1 MATPNNIQYSTNP
14 VEAVSA
20 EAELRIFRSE
30 NATYSPD
37 GNRQIIIPLN
47 CSDKS
52 FIDFSDS
59 VISMKFTNRSADSG
73 TVSKATCNVSLA
85 NLIQDLTII
94 GPQGNEIEVIRDYNV
109 LNKILDDYSYGL
121 NHAKSIEN
129 VLSGATSTGVESG
142 QATVL
147 GSQALGSALATGGN
161 ITMVD
166 KLVCATLSNRYLV
179 PCGWLVGQAM
189 RISIRLADPETALFF
204 SVPPTLAGYQVEDVQ
219 FRAKEIKFN
228 SMFNATFEQTLAQA
242 GADGLSYIGETFL
255 HAQNNLPVGSNGQ
268 QNLQFSLN
276 PRSAKYIVSA
286 HRVES
291 DITTTNAQSLGGRVN
306 SALTRYSYDIMGK
319 QMPSQPIDVNT
330 VIDNPDTSA
339 GTNDIA
345 RAYTQV
351 LDAFGVVGAVNRDGL
366 AQRALVNTGL
376 SFYYSNTNSSSG
388 SGPSAA
394 DGAIASKYLSAIT
407 LEDFDSSNNPDVFS
421 GMNLSTSGPL
431 IYRPELLSA
440 ITTNAHRVDHYIACD
455 IQLRFTI
462 DGRMY
467 SIK

>member
-30 NATYSPD
+30 NSTYAPD

-59 VISMKFTNRSADSG
+59 VISMKFTNRSADAS
-73 TVSKATCNVSLA
+73 TVAEATCNVSLA
-85 NLIQDLTII
+85 SLIQDLTII

-109 LNKILDDYSYGL
+109 LNKMLDDYSYGL
-121 NHAKSIEN
+121 NHAVSIEN
-129 VLSGATSTGVESG
+129 VLSGASTTGVEGG
-142 QATVL
+142 QAPVL
-147 GSQALGSALATGGN
+147 GSQATGSAQADGGS
-161 ITMVD
+161 ITLVD

-204 SVPPTLAGYQVEDVQ
+204 GTAPTIAGYKCEDIQ

-255 HAQNNLPVGSNGQ
+255 HAQNNIPVGSAGE

-276 PRSAKYIVSA
+276 PRSAKYILSG
-286 HRVES
+286 HRRES
-291 DITTTNAQSLGGRVN
+291 DITLTTAQSLGGRI
-306 SALTRYSYDIMGK
+306 SSCLTRYSYDIMGK
-319 QMPSQPIDVNT
+319 QLPSQPIDVNT
-330 VIDNPDTSA
+330 IIPNA
-339 GTNDIA
+339 GTSGGSNDIS
-345 RAYTQV
+345 RAYSQV
-351 LDAFGVVGAVNRDGL
+351 LDAFGIVGAVNRDGL
-366 AQRALVNTGL
+366 AQRTLSTNGT
-376 SFYYSNTNSSSG
+376 SFYFSNTNS

-394 DGAIASKYLSAIT
+394 DGVVPSKYLSAIT

-421 GMNLSTSGPL
+421 GQNLSTSGPL
-431 IYRPELLSA
+431 IYRPLLLNAVATS
-440 ITTNAHRVDHYIACD
+440 AHRVDHYIACD